1 MALVTPCRYVEW
13 MTQSAQVGA
22 QLKSW
27 RERRRL
33 TQMGLS
39 SAAGVSTRHLSFIET
54 GRSKPSKDMIILLS
68 ECLEVPLRQRN
79 TLLLAGGH
87 APAYSESA
95 LAETPMSAV
104 SDAINRIVDAHDPYP
119 AVVVDHQWDL
129 IVGNRAVSILTEGSA
144 AFLLEPPVN
153 VLRLS
158 LHPEGMAP
166 RIANLAQWRT
176 HVIARLRR
184 EVEVTADAQLG
195 ALLEELRTYPSG
207 GEWHE
212 DETSSLLVPLR
223 IRAGE
228 TELAMFSTTTVFG
241 TPRDVTLA
249 EIAIECFYP
258 SDRETAEFFRA
269 KLQ

>member
-1 MALVTPCRYVEW
+1 
-13 MTQSAQVGA
+13 MTQKVDVGT
-22 QLKSW
+22 QLKAW

-33 TQMGLS
+33 TQLGLS

-54 GRSKPSKDMIILLS
+54 GRSKPSKDMIIHLS
-68 ECLEVPLRQRN
+68 ECLDVPLRQRN
-79 TLLLAGGH
+79 SLLLAGGH
-87 APAYSESA
+87 APAYSQSA
-95 LAETPMSAV
+95 LAEAPMAAV
-104 SDAINRIVDAHDPYP
+104 SDAINRIIDAHDPFP
-119 AVVVDHQWDL
+119 AVVVDHHWDL
-129 IVGNRAVSILTEGSA
+129 IAGNRAVGILTEGSA
-144 AFLLEPPVN
+144 PFLLEPPVN

-166 RIANLAQWRT
+166 RIVNLAQWRT

-195 ALLEELRTYPSG
+195 GLLEELRTYPSG

-212 DETSSLLVPLR
+212 DEMSSLLVPLR
-223 IRAGE
+223 IRAGD

-249 EIAIECFYP
+249 EIAIESFYP
-258 SDRETAEFFRA
+258 SDPATAEFFRSVG
-269 KLQ
+269 